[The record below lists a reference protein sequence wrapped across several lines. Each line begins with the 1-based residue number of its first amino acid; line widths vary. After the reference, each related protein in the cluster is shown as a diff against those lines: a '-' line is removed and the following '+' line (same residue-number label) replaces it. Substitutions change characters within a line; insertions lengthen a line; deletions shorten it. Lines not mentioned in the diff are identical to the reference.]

1 MKNRLMPLISIL
13 GILLLAAALS
23 GCGRVNRTTLR
34 DQNQTPPA
42 AQSTSPEGVATVNGN
57 GNPGGAAATAT
68 VNSQDSQGDDLLNL
82 ISTLEAANQ
91 AGDPLDDLP

>member
-1 MKNRLMPLISIL
+1 MKNHLMPLISIL
-13 GILLLAAALS
+13 GILLLTAALS

-42 AQSTSPEGVATVNGN
+42 VQSTSPEGMATVVN
-57 GNPGGAAATAT
+57 GNPGNVAATAT
-68 VNSQDSQGDDLLNL
+68 VSSQDSQGDDLLNL
-82 ISTLEAANQ
+82 ISTLETANQ

>member
-1 MKNRLMPLISIL
+1 MKNRAMPLISIL
-13 GILLLAAALS
+13 AILLLTAALS

-34 DQNQTPPA
+34 DQNQIPPA
-42 AQSTSPEGVATVNGN
+42 VQSTSPEGMATVNGN
-57 GNPGGAAATAT
+57 GNPGSAAPTAT
-68 VNSQDSQGDDLLNL
+68 VSSQDSQGDDLLNL